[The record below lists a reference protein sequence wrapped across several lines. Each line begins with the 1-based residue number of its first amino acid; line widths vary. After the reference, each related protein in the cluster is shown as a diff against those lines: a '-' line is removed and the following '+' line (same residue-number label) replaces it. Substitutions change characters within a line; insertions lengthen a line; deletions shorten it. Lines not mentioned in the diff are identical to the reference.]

1 MLDASI
7 NGQIRAAANRFAKAN
22 QGNITVIFAIA
33 LVSLLSF
40 IGAAIDYSRANAA
53 RSSMQAALDPT
64 ASMVSKDLS
73 QGMITP
79 HEITAKAQA
88 YSTHSI
94 PTGIIL
100 LSDGLNMQDRW
111 YTDAASIDMRQKI
124 LCKNARDARI
134 TIYAMQVNTSKPVDP
149 TSTVLSDSASGP
161 ENFHMLTSA
170 TQGDLRLQLDRNV
183 AVEVARRE
191 VIPANSNR
199 KKARPNGR
207 AF

>member
-1 MLDASI
+1 MHPLT

-79 HEITAKAQA
+79 HEITTKAQA
-88 YSTHSI
+88 YSPHSI

-100 LSDGLNMQDRW
+100 LSDGLNTQDRW
-111 YTDAASIDMRQKI
+111 YTDAASIDTRQKI

-134 TIYAMQVNTSKPVDP
+134 AIYTIQVNTSKPADP

-161 ENFHMLTSA
+161 DNFYMLTSA